1 MRQPSPAQPSWGPA
15 LHRRNT
21 TSDGTVCSLRALGFV
36 VTMEANLF
44 RDQLTESINAA
55 LQLRNS
61 GRTVLPEAEY
71 VAEATNSEPNFSN
84 NSDFCVKEAGNVE
97 QSNSETVEKD

>member
-1 MRQPSPAQPSWGPA
+1 M
-15 LHRRNT
+15 
-21 TSDGTVCSLRALGFV
+21 
-36 VTMEANLF
+36 TMEANVF

-61 GRTVLPEAEY
+61 GKTVLAEAEY

-84 NSDFCVKEAGNVE
+84 NSDSCMKEAVNVE
-97 QSNSETVEKD
+97 QSNGEIV